1 MADAL
6 VWGSKPI
13 HWICPTAGGDRRLM
27 TAQLCGAGN
36 RTSPPE
42 RGTMYLS
49 TVMPAAAAALK
60 AALDRAGLSIS
71 ECDPGVFAVPFSARR
86 IDSWRSIFSG
96 VFSPTELSTVKC
108 VVLPAGTDA
117 ASAELMQSECLAQ
130 FLQWLEG
137 QWLVG
142 VLEAQRLM
150 SVFQPIVHTDDPQ
163 NIYAYECLL
172 RGRTAN
178 GQWIMPDRLFAARM
192 PACSNG

>member
-1 MADAL
+1 MRSGCLRRAL
-6 VWGSKPI
+6 FG
-13 HWICPTAGGDRRLM
+13 
-27 TAQLCGAGN
+27 
-36 RTSPPE
+36 
-42 RGTMYLS
+42 
-49 TVMPAAAAALK
+49 
-60 AALDRAGLSIS
+60 
-71 ECDPGVFAVPFSARR
+71 RR

-117 ASAELMQSECLAQ
+117 ASAELMQSESLAQ

-142 VLEAQRLM
+142 VLEARRLM

-178 GQWIMPDRLFAARM
+178 GQWIMPDRLFAAARM
-192 PACSNG
+192 PACSNGWIPPPATPPCNRPRSTTCRRPCLSISIRMRSSISKVF